1 MEISLV
7 ISLIFLQVT
16 ADTLITQAL
25 HGLVFGMILLLL
37 SLGLSL
43 IFSIAG
49 VINFAHGALYMVG
62 AYVTFVVA
70 SEFSSALIGIIAAFV
85 AIALLG
91 GVLEMTVL
99 RPLYDRNALFQLLA
113 TFGIVF
119 ILDGAI
125 INIFGTLTKRVP
137 TPEFAQGPVMLG
149 DLIYPKYRLALVGI
163 SALFTVAVWA
173 LLEYT
178 DYGVRVRAATY
189 SSEMVNALGTNTKT
203 LLTGIFMLGA
213 GLAGVAGGFAA
224 PVFTVYPSMGAEV
237 VILLFIVVVVGGLG
251 SFRGAIIGSL
261 IVGESIM
268 LGRIF
273 MGGLSDLVPYLAMIV
288 ILMARPRGLL
298 GQEMEL
304 E

>member
-1 MEISLV
+1 MIPLA
-7 ISLIFLQVT
+7 QVT
-16 ADTLITQAL
+16 VNTLLTQAL
-25 HGLVFGMILLLL
+25 HGLVFGMLLLLL

-43 IFSIAG
+43 IFGIAG
-49 VINFAHGALYMVG
+49 VVNFAHGALYMAG

-70 SEFSSALIGIIAAFV
+70 SEFSNVLVGIAAAFV
-85 AIALLG
+85 VVALLG
-91 GVLEMTVL
+91 GLLEVSVL
-99 RPLYDRNALFQLLA
+99 RPLYDRDPLFQLLA

-119 ILDGAI
+119 IIDGAI
-125 INIFGTLTKRVP
+125 INIFGVETNRVA
-137 TPEFAQGPVMLG
+137 TPEFAQGPIMLG

-163 SALFTVAVWA
+163 SAVFTIGLWA

-189 SSEMVNALGTNTKT
+189 SSEMVDALGTNTKT
-203 LLTGIFMLGA
+203 LLTGTFMLGA
-213 GLAGVAGGFAA
+213 GLAGIAGGFAA
-224 PVFTVYPSMGAEV
+224 PVFTIYPAMGLNII
-237 VILLFIVVVVGGLG
+237 ILVFIVVVVGGLG
-251 SFRGAIIGSL
+251 SFRGAVIGSL

-273 MGGLSDLVPYLAMIV
+273 MSEYSALVPYLAMIV

-298 GQEMEL
+298 GREMEV